1 MGIMANSISLC
12 FDLKKWLK
20 DLWHIEEL
28 KPEDS
33 MCYWIKKQIVVL
45 SNYTCISSFTVQ
57 NFSIDNLFNIYINYG
72 MICECG
78 GVGLY
83 MNLLDIFSYIVKLQM
98 GHNRVPG

>member
-1 MGIMANSISLC
+1 
-12 FDLKKWLK
+12 
-20 DLWHIEEL
+20 
-28 KPEDS
+28 
-33 MCYWIKKQIVVL
+33 
-45 SNYTCISSFTVQ
+45 
-57 NFSIDNLFNIYINYG
+57 